1 MRISRNNKGM
11 SLIELI
17 ISMAISAIVV
27 LMVVSFIGAAF
38 RVFRSTND
46 EVNLQMEAQTVM
58 NQLVNLTMEAKSITV
73 KYETAEDDRYR
84 IDTSNTTGYHWAV
97 VIYHKTKKKL
107 YLAKLST
114 TDPEAYKTVTYTE
127 DKNLMAEFIESFAI
141 NAVDGDSSVIQIDMQ
156 LMLGTDNYNVLKKVN
171 LRNAP

>member
-11 SLIELI
+11 SLMELI

-27 LMVVSFIGAAF
+27 IMVVSFISAAF

-46 EVNLQMEAQTVM
+46 EVNLQMEVQTVM
-58 NQLVNLTMEAKSITV
+58 NQLVNLTMEAKSVSV
-73 KYETAEDDRYR
+73 KYETADDDRYR

-97 VIYHKTKKKL
+97 VIYQKTAKKL
-107 YLAKLST
+107 YLVKLST
-114 TDPEAYKTVTYTE
+114 TDPEAYKTVAYTE
-127 DKNLMAEFIESFAI
+127 DKNLMAEFIERFAI
-141 NAVDGDSSVIQIDMQ
+141 NTVDGDNSVIQIDMQ
-156 LMLGTDNYNVLKKVN
+156 LMLGTDIYNVLKKVN